1 MYDSTCGAAASGQCG
16 KAQPDGDGPP
26 PREPPPAPLERDY
39 SGFDIV
45 KATQYGAFLRVK
57 ELVEAGWDV
66 NQPDRET
73 VTLLHWAAIN
83 NRREIIQ
90 YLLAKGA
97 AVDAIGGELQS
108 TPLHWATRQGHLE
121 ATVLLVRAGADPT
134 LRDAEGC
141 ACLHLA
147 AQFGHTAVVAYLVA
161 RGVAPDAADAAGMT
175 PLMWASWK
183 VAAVDPA
190 RLLLTLGASTRPTD
204 RSHGNT
210 ALHWAI
216 LARNTTAIS
225 TLILYGDASLD
236 VPNLRGVTPL
246 AMLQSSADSLWVGS
260 KVSDKIKE
268 HTLATN
274 KRNIFR
280 RLTYDKKF
288 RWWCVVVM
296 PFLAFYLTGLV
307 LEMEALYILK
317 LFILICFFALLHF
330 VSNLLFD
337 DELKNIF
344 PLSVYLATK
353 IWFYITWAVFVWSA
367 VSGAATLGFLLSSAA
382 LWYTFL
388 RSWRSDPGVITASK
402 ADKFRTI
409 IELSESSRGG
419 FEPARFCSACLVRRP
434 LRSKHCS
441 VCNRCVAK
449 FDHHCPWVGNC
460 IGANNHQYFLGF
472 LASLVIMCCW
482 MLWGCTHWLLA
493 ECEGDGGGGV
503 LGSALLWP
511 QCNAWL
517 VWVMLNAAF
526 HLFWVSVLLCC
537 QLYLVVCLGM
547 TTNEQLN
554 RGRYRHFQARGGR
567 SPFSR
572 GPLNNCADFF
582 QCRLCG
588 LLAPRPRDWAD
599 PDADAAAA
607 DDADADADADTQPML
622 RDHHYV

>member
-45 KATQYGAFLRVK
+45 KATQYGAFGRVK

-66 NQPDRET
+66 NQPDHET

-90 YLLAKGA
+90 YLLSKGA
-97 AVDAIGGELQS
+97 AVDAVGGELQS

-161 RGVAPDAADAAGMT
+161 RGVTPDAPDAAGMT
-175 PLMWASWK
+175 PLMWACWK
-183 VAAVDPA
+183 VSAVDPA
-190 RLLLTLGASTRPTD
+190 RLLLTLGASPRPAD

-216 LARNTTAIS
+216 LARNTTAVS

-246 AMLQSSADSLWVGS
+246 AMLQANADSLWVGS

-268 HTLATN
+268 HSLAAN
-274 KRNIFR
+274 KHNLLR

-296 PFLAFYLTGLV
+296 PFVAFYLTGLV
-307 LEMEALYILK
+307 LEMDALYLVK
-317 LFILICFFALLHF
+317 AFMLVSFYVALHF
-330 VSNLLFD
+330 LSNLLFD
-337 DELKNIF
+337 DDLKNIF

-353 IWFYITWAVFVWSA
+353 VWFYITWAVFIAGV
-367 VSGAATLGFLLSSAA
+367 VGAGATLLFALSSCA
-382 LWYTFL
+382 LWYSFL
-388 RSWRSDPGVITASK
+388 RSWRSDPGVIRASR
-402 ADKFRTI
+402 ADKLRTI
-409 IELSESSRGG
+409 IELSESARGG

-460 IGANNHQYFLGF
+460 IGANNHRYFIGFLVSLLVMCAWMIWGAAQYF
-472 LASLVIMCCW
+472 S
-482 MLWGCTHWLLA
+482 A
-493 ECEGDGGGGV
+493 ECPAADPTAPGV
-503 LGSALLWP
+503 VMQWAR
-511 QCNAWL
+511 CNPWLAWVL
-517 VWVMLNAAF
+517 LNACF
-526 HLFWVSVLLCC
+526 HLFWVTVLTGC

-554 RGRYRHFQARGGR
+554 RGRYRHFVARGGR
-567 SPFSR
+567 SPFTR
-572 GPLNNCADFF
+572 GPLHNCAELFG
-582 QCRLCG
+582 CG
-588 LLAPRPRDWAD
+588 CGPLGARPRDWAAAGL
-599 PDADAAAA
+599 ADLREP
-607 DDADADADADTQPML
+607 DDAEAEPPEDERLL
-622 RDHHYV
+622 RDQHYV

>member
-1 MYDSTCGAAASGQCG
+1 MYDSTCGAAATGQCG
-16 KAQPDGDGPP
+16 KAQHDAELP
-26 PREPPPAPLERDY
+26 PRDPPPAPLERDY

-45 KATQYGAFLRVK
+45 KATQYGAFARVK

-73 VTLLHWAAIN
+73 
-83 NRREIIQ
+83 IIQ
-90 YLLAKGA
+90 YLLSKGA
-97 AVDAIGGELQS
+97 VVDAIGGELQS

-121 ATVLLVRAGADPT
+121 ATVLLVRAGADPG

-161 RGVAPDAADAAGMT
+161 RGVAPDAPDAGGMT
-175 PLMWASWK
+175 PLMWSCWK
-183 VAAVDPA
+183 VSAVDPT

-225 TLILYGDASLD
+225 TLLLYGDASLD
-236 VPNLRGVTPL
+236 IPNLRGVTPL
-246 AMLQSSADSLWVGS
+246 AMLQSNADSLWVGS

-268 HTLATN
+268 HTLASS

-280 RLTYDKKF
+280 RLAYDKKF

-296 PFLAFYLTGLV
+296 PFIAFYLTGLV
-307 LEMEALYILK
+307 LEMDTLYLIK
-317 LFILICFFALLHF
+317 LFILVCFFSLLHF

-353 IWFYITWAVFVWSA
+353 IWFYITWAVFVWPVVSVAASA
-367 VSGAATLGFLLSSAA
+367 AFVASSGA

-409 IELSESSRGG
+409 IELSESMRGG

-460 IGANNHQYFLGF
+460 IGARNHRYFIGF
-472 LASLVIMCCW
+472 LASLVGMCCW
-482 MLWGCTHWLLA
+482 MLWGCAQYFAA
-493 ECEGDGGGGV
+493 ECAPPDAPAAGDLV
-503 LGSALLWP
+503 LAWAR
-511 QCNAWL
+511 CNAWL
-517 VWVMLNAAF
+517 AWVALNAAF
-526 HLFWVSVLLCC
+526 HLFWVTVLLCC

-582 QCRLCG
+582 EWRLCG
-588 LLAPRPRDWAD
+588 LLAPRARDWAE
-599 PDADAAAA
+599 PDADG
-607 DDADADADADTQPML
+607 DDAPML
-622 RDHHYV
+622 PDPRRYV